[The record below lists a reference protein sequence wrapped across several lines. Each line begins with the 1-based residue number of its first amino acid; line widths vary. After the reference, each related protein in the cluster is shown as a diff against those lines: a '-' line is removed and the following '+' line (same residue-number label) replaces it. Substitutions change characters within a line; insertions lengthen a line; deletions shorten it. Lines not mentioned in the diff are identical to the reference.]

1 LLQTTACIAHVVV
14 YSESDATCLFKCC
27 CNLSNI
33 TQIDSF
39 GLIKFGSSMAAVPNA
54 ASAKS
59 YFYQRG
65 RPGTMSGTTTAIGA
79 AVALFWSEALD
90 IYNGGTVYA
99 GNLSNTSY
107 AVVFSDIA
115 LKHTTKGN
123 AETFRTITAE
133 LLIDACG
140 SITLTYPAIA
150 QPPDYDMV
158 YIGAQS
164 SDANINAVAASI
176 IYIGTGELVDGSEGT
191 LFTGELQQAII
202 RLTPAVNTCASLPV
216 NAYMAD
222 NALYSNDNVK
232 AQYEPA
238 LGLV

>member
-1 LLQTTACIAHVVV
+1 MLLQHH
-14 YSESDATCLFKCC
+14 
-27 CNLSNI
+27 

-39 GLIKFGSSMAAVPNA
+39 GLIKFGLSMASVPNA

-65 RPGTMSGTTTAIGA
+65 QPGTMSGTTTAIGA

-90 IYNGGTVYA
+90 LSSGGTVYA
-99 GNLSNTSY
+99 GNLSNTIY
-107 AVVFSDIA
+107 AAIVFSDVA
-115 LKHTTKGN
+115 LRHTSSGN
-123 AETFRTITAE
+123 AKTFRTITAE
-133 LLIDACG
+133 LLIDVCN
-140 SITLTYPAIA
+140 SITLTYPASA

-164 SDANINAVAASI
+164 SDANTNAVAASI
-176 IYIGTGELVDGSEGT
+176 IYIDTGKLVDGSEGT
-191 LFTGELQQAII
+191 LFTEELQQAII
-202 RLTPAVNTCASLPV
+202 RLTPAVKTCAALPV
-216 NAYMAD
+216 NAYMQK

-232 AQYEPA
+232 AQYDPA

>member
-1 LLQTTACIAHVVV
+1 MLLQHH
-14 YSESDATCLFKCC
+14 
-27 CNLSNI
+27 

-39 GLIKFGSSMAAVPNA
+39 GLIKFGLSMASVPNA

-90 IYNGGTVYA
+90 LSSGGTVYA
-99 GNLSNTSY
+99 GNLSNTAY
-107 AVVFSDIA
+107 AVVSSDVA
-115 LKHTTKGN
+115 LRHTTEGN

-133 LLIDACG
+133 LLIDVCG
-140 SITLTYPAIA
+140 SITLSYPATA

-164 SDANINAVAASI
+164 SDANTNAVAASI
-176 IYIGTGELVDGSEGT
+176 IYIGTGKLVDGNEGT
-191 LFTGELQQAII
+191 LFTEELQQAII
-202 RLTPAVNTCASLPV
+202 RLTPAVNTCAALPV
-216 NAYMAD
+216 NA
-222 NALYSNDNVK
+222 
-232 AQYEPA
+232 
-238 LGLV
+238 